1 MDPATNLSTR
11 VEPQQIVAQR
21 LLSCLQYPVL
31 AKSSTEDLTRPSFF
45 LFRNS
50 VLPYPYTNSG
60 QGGYRRS
67 SRDSVLE
74 AFRHNPTDG
83 SCAALATQPTALP
96 NIRTNGSSRT
106 KLDYCSDDNLISRVK
121 LTCLTTV

>member
-60 QGGYRRS
+60 QGSDIIRRMVAVRHWLLSQPRYQISEPTVPLVLSWITVATTIS
-67 SRDSVLE
+67 SV
-74 AFRHNPTDG
+74 G
-83 SCAALATQPTALP
+83 
-96 NIRTNGSSRT
+96 
-106 KLDYCSDDNLISRVK
+106 
-121 LTCLTTV
+121 